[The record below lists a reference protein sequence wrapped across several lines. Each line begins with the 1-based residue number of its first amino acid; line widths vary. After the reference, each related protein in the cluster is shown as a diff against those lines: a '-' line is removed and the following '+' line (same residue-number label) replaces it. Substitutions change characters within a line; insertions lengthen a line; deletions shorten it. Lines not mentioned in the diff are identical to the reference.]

1 MPAETKTP
9 SPELV
14 DAIKRF
20 TDTHN
25 GRLYMPIAHPAF
37 RDYPATRG
45 TGRFDLIRPHLD
57 RRGGTALDIGTHF
70 GAFAHF
76 LEDEGYRVTAVEHNE
91 LYVFISEQ
99 LRDLSGKKFEV
110 IHGSVFEMKK
120 PHYDVALALNI
131 FHHFLKTEKRFKLLE
146 AFLKRLKVKTIFFQA
161 HDVEEKQMDDAYRNM
176 DQDEFATFIA
186 ERTGMRQVIDIGNER
201 KRTLYKMTR

>member
-1 MPAETKTP
+1 MPAEIKTP
-9 SPELV
+9 SPELLA
-14 DAIKRF
+14 AIKQF

-37 RDYPATRG
+37 KAYPATRSD
-45 TGRFDLIRPHLD
+45 GRFDLIRPHLD

-76 LEDEGYRVTAVEHNE
+76 LEDEGYKVTAVEHTE
-91 LYVFISEQ
+91 LYVFITEG

-110 IHGSVFEMKK
+110 IHGSVFDMKK
-120 PHYDVALALNI
+120 PKYDVVLALNI

-146 AFLKRLKVKTIFFQA
+146 GFLDRLKAKTIFFQA
-161 HDVEEKQMDDAYRNM
+161 HDVEEKQMDTAYRNM
-176 DQDEFATFIA
+176 DQDEFAMFIA
-186 ERTGMRQVIDIGNER
+186 ERTGMKQVIDIGNEKRR
-201 KRTLYKMTR
+201 KLYKMTR

>member
-1 MPAETKTP
+1 MPAVNSPP

-14 DAIKRF
+14 AAIRQF
-20 TDTHN
+20 TDTHH
-25 GRLYMPIAHPAF
+25 GKLYMPIAHPAF
-37 RDYPATRG
+37 SGIEATRG

-91 LYVFISEQ
+91 LYVFITEQ
-99 LRDLSGKKFEV
+99 LRDLAGKKFEV
-110 IHGSVFEMKK
+110 IHGSVFTMKK
-120 PHYDVALALNI
+120 PKYDVALALNI
-131 FHHFLKTEKRFKLLE
+131 FHHFLKTKKRFDLLE
-146 AFLKRLKVKTIFFQA
+146 AFLSRLKVKTIFFQA

-176 DQDEFATFIA
+176 DQDEFAMFIA
-186 ERTGMRQVIDIGNER
+186 ERTGMKSVVDIGNER